1 MLMCLHGSSL
11 DWKSKLVLV
20 GFYLCLETRKKV
32 GWKGPSQ
39 PNPCLR
45 QGCLHRTRP
54 VKHENLQEQRSTS
67 SQQAEAPVLP
77 LSLQGILSLQPISP
91 VVIIFS
97 YYYYYHILYYNFPY
111 WQTSLM
117 TQFCVFF
124 VNLFP
129 QQFPSLLRGVTFS
142 ALTHLCSNWGLFW
155 TTGAQPLST
164 VFPRTPGERVSAV
177 QVKYRALLLLV
188 LGLLHRYFPL
198 LSFQPTQAAG
208 DFFFYFLK
216 KVIPCL
222 KIVFSSIHTDSN
234 SLKMALV
241 ALLFLV
247 EPRSELSVNS

>member
-11 DWKSKLVLV
+11 DWKGKLVLV
-20 GFYLCLETRKKV
+20 GFYLCLETQKKV

-54 VKHENLQEQRSTS
+54 VKHKNLQEQRSTS

-91 VVIIFS
+91 VAIIFS
-97 YYYYYHILYYNFPY
+97 YYYYHILYYNFPY

-124 VNLFP
+124 VNLFT
-129 QQFPSLLRGVTFS
+129 QQFPSLLRGATFS
-142 ALTHLCSNWGLFW
+142 ALTHLCSNWGLLW

-164 VFPRTPGERVSAV
+164 VFPRTPEERVRAV
-177 QVKYRALLLLV
+177 QVKCRALLLLV

-198 LSFQPTQAAG
+198 SSVSSQHKQL
-208 DFFFYFLK
+208 DIFFIFLK
-216 KVIPCL
+216 KSFPVW
-222 KIVFSSIHTDSN
+222 K
-234 SLKMALV
+234 
-241 ALLFLV
+241 
-247 EPRSELSVNS
+247 